1 VLNSAGETA
10 FSFASEESPEIHG
23 GVAEEREIESASD
36 FLVVPRLTVSADL
49 TPTQTVV
56 LGASAALGPNNAG
69 LETDTKVFGGDLYW
83 KWKSA
88 TAFQGFPFLSFQTEA
103 LMRKY
108 ETADRASAEDPSL
121 LLPAETLEDRGA
133 YAELLWGF
141 KPRWVIGAR
150 GELLQADDSAFETEL
165 RTDRR
170 RISPN
175 LTWYPSEYSKI
186 RWQYNF
192 DHRNEIGNDH
202 SFWMQI
208 EIILGAHAAHRF

>member
-1 VLNSAGETA
+1 LL
-10 FSFASEESPEIHG
+10 F
-23 GVAEEREIESASD
+23 
-36 FLVVPRLTVSADL
+36 VPRLTVSADL

-69 LETDTKVFGGDLYW
+69 PDTDTRVFGGDLYW

-88 TAFQGFPFLSFQTEA
+88 TAFQGFPFVSFQTEA
-103 LMRKY
+103 LMRRY
-108 ETADRASAEDPSL
+108 ETDERFMFDDPSL
-121 LLPAETLEDRGA
+121 PLPAETLEDQGA
-133 YAELLWGF
+133 YAELLWGY
-141 KPRWVIGAR
+141 KPRWVVGAR
-150 GELLQADDSAFETEL
+150 GEVVRGEDAAFDSEL
-165 RTDRR
+165 RNDRY